1 MAPACALFLFLFFSS
16 FLSQFFTFFLL
27 VASKNFLLLLLFFF
41 NNLQISITLSLVY
54 IFLYK
59 LWWWFIIIHI
69 FIYTYIYYL
78 YIIYIYTVF
87 FIYISDNI
95 FHMLPYIFFS
105 LVVLVEKL
113 LVSFEQSSIFTSPCS
128 VPWSHVDSSRIRNTL
143 VCSLPGCNSFFF
155 LFFSPVLLHVSTLF
169 VTLSSRFFLFFPSK
183 FHQIFL
189 LFHEIAC
196 VHFLD
201 SLNISFSSPLHF
213 VFVFF
218 WEVNQVK
225 GISVTDPS
233 ADPFCVYSLFLSCSR
248 RCFRFESRFEIE
260 LSIQL
265 CASTIWVRFRF
276 RFIGV
281 CFVDFSRLLI
291 CTQEGIHR
299 IVGFF

>member
-1 MAPACALFLFLFFSS
+1 
-16 FLSQFFTFFLL
+16 
-27 VASKNFLLLLLFFF
+27 
-41 NNLQISITLSLVY
+41 
-54 IFLYK
+54 
-59 LWWWFIIIHI
+59 
-69 FIYTYIYYL
+69 
-78 YIIYIYTVF
+78 
-87 FIYISDNI
+87 
-95 FHMLPYIFFS
+95 MLPYIFFS

-201 SLNISFSSPLHF
+201 SLNISFFSPLHF